1 MQEHLLDA
9 ADQFGG
15 AGISDRSARPAERD
29 PRRIAR
35 QRPQRLPAHGRKGI
49 ERIGHGSSNCFCRL
63 FCVLVFLGLR
73 SCQCGRTLEQRNRG
87 AELKTSS
94 AQKAADSLARFRDR
108 LSLPLIA
115 APMFLVS
122 GVDLVVAA
130 CRNGV
135 IGAFPTVNCR
145 SPEQLDG
152 WLGDIETQLQRHSDG
167 SGKPAAPICPNLI
180 VHRSNARLPGDLQV
194 LLRHRPEIV
203 ITSVGSPAPVLAAL
217 HDAGSLVFADVASIR
232 HAERAVEA
240 GADGLVL
247 LTAGAGGQTGWLNP
261 FVFVRAVR
269 AFFDGPVVLAG
280 GIGDGHALRAARVLG
295 CDLAYMG
302 TKFIATRESM
312 ADIRY
317 KEMLVASSADDILL
331 TSAFTGLQTNRLPP
345 SIEAAGL
352 DPDNLPLRGA
362 IDIGK
367 DIDIGER
374 ENRPKRW
381 KDIWS
386 AGHSVSGVMEVLSVD
401 EMIARTLAEY
411 RKAIA
416 RVRLG

>member
-1 MQEHLLDA
+1 MIDLL
-9 ADQFGG
+9 
-15 AGISDRSARPAERD
+15 S
-29 PRRIAR
+29 
-35 QRPQRLPAHGRKGI
+35 
-49 ERIGHGSSNCFCRL
+49 
-63 FCVLVFLGLR
+63 
-73 SCQCGRTLEQRNRG
+73 
-87 AELKTSS
+87 
-94 AQKAADSLARFRDR
+94 RFRDR

-122 GVDLVVAA
+122 GVELVVAA

-135 IGAFPTVNCR
+135 IGSFPTVNCR

-152 WLGDIETQLQRHSDG
+152 WLGEIESRLRRHMDET
-167 SGKPAAPICPNLI
+167 GKPAAPICANLI
-180 VHRSNARLPGDLQV
+180 VHRSNARLEQDLQV
-194 LLRHRPEIV
+194 LLRHKPEMV
-203 ITSVGSPAPVLAAL
+203 ITSVGSPAAVLKPL
-217 HDAGSLVFADVASIR
+217 HDAGAIVFADVASIR
-232 HAERAVEA
+232 HAERAVAA

-269 AFFDGPVVLAG
+269 AFFDGPLVLAC
-280 GIGDGHALRAARVLG
+280 GISDGHALRAAQALG

-331 TSAFTGLQTNRLPP
+331 TTAFTGLQTNMLRP

-352 DPDNLPLRGA
+352 DPDDLPARGA
-362 IDIGK
+362 IDIAK
-367 DIDIGER
+367 DIDIGAR

-386 AGHSVSGVMEVLSVD
+386 GGHSTSGVTEVLSVD
-401 EMIARTLAEY
+401 EMIARTVAEY
-411 RKAIA
+411 VAA
-416 RVRLG
+416 SALVRIG